1 MAAESDAPK
10 QPSARWTNQ
19 GLEDAGQWPLDAI
32 DKRVKVYGKAS
43 VASGAEGESLILDGL
58 SVIELKDT
66 AALNGGEAG
75 FTFSVW
81 FNPYAV
87 GEAQQVIAGKNR
99 YSLGERQW
107 TLTVEPDGKLK
118 AYVQHAG
125 WATVTGKTKL
135 VPGAWHLATLT
146 VDGTQLKLFLDGQNQ
161 DVTNLKK
168 PMPASGASI
177 TLGGILDGG
186 RRVQTFSGAVDAASY
201 VPRVLSAEEVAQAYH
216 PVATTHPIPKDIVA
230 ATPLWDVAAKLPK
243 VLEAKIL
250 EGVEFRVIK
259 ANEPA
264 KDGFVWL
271 HGVGLG
277 WHKDKLYA
285 SFGHNK
291 GEENT
296 PGEQARGR
304 ISSDGGKTWG
314 ETFTIG
320 AGDSEEHA
328 VSHGVFLSYGGRLW
342 AFHGAFF
349 GHQLTNGAVSKVHTR
364 AYRLNETDGTWEK
377 VGDVIHGGFWPL
389 NNPVRMSDGNWI
401 MPGVRVGDGHPAAVA
416 ISHGDDFTK
425 WDLFVIPAHE
435 GLSMWGESAIIV
447 DGPNILNIARFG
459 AKAQALLAVSKDY
472 GRTWE
477 ASAPSNLPMATSKPA
492 AGILSNGQRYLV
504 CTTTADSGGRRTP
517 LTIAVGKPGEKT
529 LSRVFVIRP
538 SVFPA
543 GPGDIIDHA
552 SLAYPCAVE
561 HEGKLYVGY
570 SNSGGRKG
578 NHNSAELAVIAL
590 SKLSAE

>member
-1 MAAESDAPK
+1 MTSTTILRIFFANLTIT
-10 QPSARWTNQ
+10 SACF
-19 GLEDAGQWPLDAI
+19 GQQWSLDAI
-32 DKRVKVYGKAS
+32 DPRIKVFGKATP
-43 VASGAEGESLILDGL
+43 ASGAEGRSLILDGR

-66 AALNGGEAG
+66 AGLNGGEAG
-75 FTFSVW
+75 LTFSIW

-87 GEAQQVIAGKNR
+87 ADSQQVIAGKNR
-99 YSLGERQW
+99 YSTGDRQW
-107 TLTVEPDGKLK
+107 SLTVEPDGRLRSH
-118 AYVQHAG
+118 VQHGG
-125 WATVTGKTKL
+125 WATLSSKRQL
-135 VPGAWHLATLT
+135 EPGRWHLATLT
-146 VDGTQLKLFLDGQNQ
+146 VSTTHAELFLDGQSQ
-161 DVTNLKK
+161 GTSKLKT
-168 PMPASGASI
+168 PMPSSGASI
-177 TLGGILDGG
+177 TLGGILDGN
-186 RRVQTFSGAVDAASY
+186 RRVQAFSGAVDAATY
-201 VPRVLSAEEVAQAYH
+201 APRVLSAEEIARSYH
-216 PVATTHPIPKDIVA
+216 PVTATHRIPKGILA
-230 ATPLWDVAAKLPK
+230 TTPLWEASAKLPK
-243 VLEAKIL
+243 AAEAKVL

-277 WHKDKLYA
+277 WHKDRLYA

-304 ISSDGGKTWG
+304 SSADGGKTWD

-320 AGDSEEHA
+320 AGDSDDHA
-328 VSHGVFLSYGGRLW
+328 VSHGVFLSQGGRLW

-364 AYRLNETDGTWEK
+364 AYLLNETEGKWEK
-377 VGDVIHGGFWPL
+377 IGDVIRGGFWPL
-389 NNPVRMSDGNWI
+389 NNPVKMSDGNWI
-401 MPGVRVGDGHPAAVA
+401 MPGVRAGDGHPAAVA

-425 WDLFVIPAHE
+425 WDLVVIPAHE

-459 AKAQALLAVSKDY
+459 AKAQALLAVSKDH

-504 CTTTADSGGRRTP
+504 CTTTADTGGRRSP
-517 LTIAVGKPGEKT
+517 LTIAVGKPGEQT
-529 LSRVFVIRP
+529 LSKVFVIRP
-538 SVFPA
+538 SVFPS
-543 GPGDIIDHA
+543 GPGDVVDHA
-552 SLAYPCAVE
+552 SLSYPCAVE
-561 HEGKLYVGY
+561 HDGKLYVGY

-578 NHNSAELAVIAL
+578 NHNSAELAIIPLASL
-590 SKLSAE
+590 KAE